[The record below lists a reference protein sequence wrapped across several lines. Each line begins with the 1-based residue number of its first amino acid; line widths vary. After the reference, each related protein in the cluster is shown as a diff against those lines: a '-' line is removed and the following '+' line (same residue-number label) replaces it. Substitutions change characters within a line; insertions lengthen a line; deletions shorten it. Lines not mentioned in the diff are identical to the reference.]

1 MTVNAYARRYSQA
14 IFRMALGQK
23 DLNRWQSDLRKVA
36 AIMRDSA
43 LFSLITNPRISG
55 ADKSKTL
62 SQRLGD
68 INPLAIKLALLLAA
82 KGKLTVIDDVAEE
95 YQALVDNYRGIE
107 GTEIAEVTTAIPLDD
122 DYRLRIAQRITEII
136 GKPVL
141 LKPKVDPA
149 IVGGIIIRVGDKLID
164 GSIRSKLAAL
174 KKDLGGVAK

>member
-14 IFRMALGQK
+14 IFRMALEQK

-36 AIMRDSA
+36 TLMKDSA
-43 LFSLITNPRISG
+43 LSSLISNSRTTG
-55 ADKSKTL
+55 AEKSKTL

-68 INPLAIKLALLLAA
+68 VNPLTIKLVLLLAA
-82 KGKLTVIDDVAEE
+82 KGKLAVIDDIAEE

-107 GTEIAEVTTAIPLDD
+107 GTEIAEITTAIPLDD
-122 DYRLRIAQRITEII
+122 DYRLKIAQRITEII

-149 IVGGIIIRVGDKLID
+149 IIGGIIIRVGDKLID
-164 GSIRSKLAAL
+164 GSIRSKLVAL
-174 KKDLGGVAK
+174 RKDLGGVAN